1 MFFNLLAG
9 DEVAHLVEHAP
20 DLGSIL
26 VHPGVPDAL
35 EPEGAHRPLVLLLG
49 AYDAPHLRNL
59 EGAHS
64 AIFTPLLFSISAL
77 VLSCLRPCTVACTR
91 FTAVVEPSALVSTS
105 LTPASSITALTAPP
119 AMTPVPSEAGLS
131 ITEELSNLP
140 RTSCGIVVLRIG
152 TSNML
157 ALARSWPLPIAAG
170 TVFAL
175 PRPTPTLPFPSPTT
189 TRALKLNRRPPLTT
203 LATRRISTTLS
214 WNSLP
219 SRWPRSR
226 GRGPRASRSRVVPP
240 PPRGFPLV
248 APEGPCPLLCPVLGR
263 PKVSSS

>member
-105 LTPASSITALTAPP
+105 LTPANSMTALTPPP

-140 RTSCGIVVLRIG
+140 RTPCGIVVLRIG
-152 TSNML
+152 TSNISRL
-157 ALARSWPLPIAAG
+157 AFSWPFCIAAG
-170 TVFAL
+170 TVLAL
-175 PRPTPTLPFPSPTT
+175 PKAAPTRPLPSPTT
-189 TRALKLNRRPPLTT
+189 TSALKLKRLPPLTT

-214 WNSLP
+214 WSSDPP
-219 SRWPRSR
+219 SRPPRSRPPRSRPPRSR
-226 GRGPRASRSRVVPP
+226 GRGPRES
-240 PPRGFPLV
+240 
-248 APEGPCPLLCPVLGR
+248 
-263 PKVSSS
+263 